1 MSAVR
6 KMRYLIVVMLLIHFV
21 GEAHAQRPP
30 VTHPASEARR
40 IELSFDRSS
49 APGDQILWARRTV
62 LGYSTDPSDRYG
74 EIHLTCLSNSDAAN
88 GKCPTS
94 DTSETGQ
101 GTSSIPL
108 RFVERR
114 SGLRTEVALTGW
126 LERAESGRTCND
138 DFWQIYHR
146 PFWTTERN
154 GCFDPASGTGAALS
168 LNSGELEKLVAGR
181 WDAELVLHLRAD
193 PMGPVL
199 ATYTFTFDLLIT
211 DHDRANIYFPAS
223 DNITPLVNLNIAY
236 LPVPSPPHVE
246 GGTSLDMCLYDGLGS
261 QIPYLEVTIRDD
273 GKDAPGRAP
282 GMHSVWHHAG
292 GRGDDSRLDY
302 SITLDYGGVPLK
314 MDNNVTQRLL
324 GIDTTQLRLVVLPGM
339 SQPVYCVPAPLKLT
353 VPRVLASSKLAG
365 YYEGRMII
373 EMVVPSSTP

>member
-1 MSAVR
+1 MNF
-6 KMRYLIVVMLLIHFV
+6 MRWIVGLNLMLLV
-21 GEAHAQRPP
+21 GTCWAQRPP
-30 VTHPASEARR
+30 EVIPSSRNERVQ
-40 IELSFDRSS
+40 LFYDRSS
-49 APGDQILWARRTV
+49 IPGDQHLLLARTIIAHSYDERDNFGRV
-62 LGYSTDPSDRYG
+62 Y
-74 EIHLTCLSNSDAAN
+74 LTCNSNDDSAS
-88 GKCPTS
+88 GRCPTS
-94 DTSETGQ
+94 DTGEAAGDGSLI
-101 GTSSIPL
+101 SL

-114 SGLRTEVALTGW
+114 SGLRTELNVKGHLLRIFKTW
-126 LERAESGRTCND
+126 DCSR
-138 DFWQIYHR
+138 DFWSR
-146 PFWTTERN
+146 TLVPLWTSTEAICIAD
-154 GCFDPASGTGAALS
+154 GSVGTG
-168 LNSGELEKLVAGR
+168 GELMLESSELAKLVAGR
-181 WDAELVLHLRAD
+181 WDATLEMTLRSHPA
-193 PMGPVL
+193 GGEL
-199 ATYTFTFDLLIT
+199 ATYKFAFDLTIT
-211 DHDRANIYFPAS
+211 DRDRANIYFPAS
-223 DNITPLVNLNIAY
+223 DNITPLVNLNVAY

>member
-1 MSAVR
+1 MTLLRCMLVLSLALSSATPA
-6 KMRYLIVVMLLIHFV
+6 L
-21 GEAHAQRPP
+21 AQRPP
-30 VTHPASEARR
+30 ITHPISEVRPVV
-40 IELSFDRSS
+40 LNYDRSS
-49 APGDQILWARRTV
+49 SPGDQYLWSPRTV
-62 LGYSTDPSDRYG
+62 LGYSHVEPGLGYG
-74 EIHLTCLSNSDAAN
+74 ELHLVCE
-88 GKCPTS
+88 S
-94 DTSETGQ
+94 DTDGKVGRCPLFDTKEKGWGRSEIGLIFT
-101 GTSSIPL
+101 
-108 RFVERR
+108 ERR
-114 SGLRTEVALTGW
+114 SGLRTELAVSGHLV
-126 LERAESGRTCND
+126 RADATIACYTQYWESGTRSLSTSEG
-138 DFWQIYHR
+138 Q
-146 PFWTTERN
+146 E
-154 GCFDPASGTGAALS
+154 CFGSLPVGTGATL
-168 LNSGELEKLVAGR
+168 LVRGEELAKLVAGR
-181 WDAELVLHLRAD
+181 WNATLRLELRNTSAA
-193 PMGPVL
+193 PL
-199 ATYTFTFDLLIT
+199 ARYTFNFDLTIT
-211 DHDRANIYFPAS
+211 DHDKANIYFPAS
-223 DNITPLVNLNIAY
+223 DNITPLVNLNVAY

-339 SQPVYCVPAPLKLT
+339 NQPVYCVPAPLKLT

>member
-1 MSAVR
+1 MTLLRCMLVLSLALSSATPA
-6 KMRYLIVVMLLIHFV
+6 L
-21 GEAHAQRPP
+21 AQRPP
-30 VTHPASEARR
+30 ETNPTSRDER
-40 IELSFDRSS
+40 IVLEFDRSS
-49 APGDQILWARRTV
+49 PVGDQILLPVRTV
-62 LGYSTDPSDRYG
+62 LAFSQAEQSLGYG
-74 EIHLTCLSNSDAAN
+74 ELHLTCKSNSDSQT
-88 GKCPTS
+88 GKCPTIGIA
-94 DTSETGQ
+94 EIGQ
-101 GTSSIPL
+101 AHSAIPL

-114 SGLRTEVALTGW
+114 SGLRTDLVVDGW
-126 LERAESGRTCND
+126 HERIHPDAACFPQLWEGDRRNLWSSGYGTC
-138 DFWQIYHR
+138 R
-146 PFWTTERN
+146 LRKPT
-154 GCFDPASGTGAALS
+154 GTGVYLGIAAD
-168 LNSGELEKLVAGR
+168 EMRKLVAGR
-181 WDAELVLHLRAD
+181 WDATLELDIKTSLDGAAVGTLK
-193 PMGPVL
+193 
-199 ATYTFTFDLLIT
+199 FTFDLTIT
-211 DHDRANIYFPAS
+211 DHDKANIYFPAS
-223 DNITPLVNLNIAY
+223 DNITPLVNLNVAY

>member
-1 MSAVR
+1 
-6 KMRYLIVVMLLIHFV
+6 
-21 GEAHAQRPP
+21 
-30 VTHPASEARR
+30 
-40 IELSFDRSS
+40 
-49 APGDQILWARRTV
+49 
-62 LGYSTDPSDRYG
+62 
-74 EIHLTCLSNSDAAN
+74 
-88 GKCPTS
+88 
-94 DTSETGQ
+94 
-101 GTSSIPL
+101 
-108 RFVERR
+108 
-114 SGLRTEVALTGW
+114 
-126 LERAESGRTCND
+126 
-138 DFWQIYHR
+138 
-146 PFWTTERN
+146 
-154 GCFDPASGTGAALS
+154 
-168 LNSGELEKLVAGR
+168 
-181 WDAELVLHLRAD
+181 
-193 PMGPVL
+193 MGPVL

>member
-1 MSAVR
+1 
-6 KMRYLIVVMLLIHFV
+6 ML
-21 GEAHAQRPP
+21 ES
-30 VTHPASEARR
+30 SELA
-40 IELSFDRSS
+40 
-49 APGDQILWARRTV
+49 
-62 LGYSTDPSDRYG
+62 
-74 EIHLTCLSNSDAAN
+74 
-88 GKCPTS
+88 
-94 DTSETGQ
+94 
-101 GTSSIPL
+101 
-108 RFVERR
+108 
-114 SGLRTEVALTGW
+114 
-126 LERAESGRTCND
+126 
-138 DFWQIYHR
+138 
-146 PFWTTERN
+146 
-154 GCFDPASGTGAALS
+154 
-168 LNSGELEKLVAGR
+168 KLVAGR
-181 WDAELVLHLRAD
+181 WDATLEMTLRSHPA
-193 PMGPVL
+193 GGEL
-199 ATYTFTFDLLIT
+199 ATYKFAFDLTIT
-211 DHDRANIYFPAS
+211 DRDRANIYFPAS
-223 DNITPLVNLNIAY
+223 DNITPLVNLNVAY

>member
-1 MSAVR
+1 MRSATR
-6 KMRYLIVVMLLIHFV
+6 WGICMLSLCWLSS
-21 GEAHAQRPP
+21 AWAQRPP
-30 VTHPASEARR
+30 ESIPVSTDERVVLSYDRASVPA
-40 IELSFDRSS
+40 
-49 APGDQILWARRTV
+49 QQVLWLQRTV
-62 LGYSTDPSDRYG
+62 LGFSADDSLNYKS
-74 EIHLTCLSNSDAAN
+74 IHLLCRSETASAN
-88 GKCPTS
+88 GRCRTRGS
-94 DTSETGQ
+94 SEAATNGSQ
-101 GTSSIPL
+101 IVL
-108 RFVERR
+108 EFRERR
-114 SGLRTEVALTGW
+114 SGLRTDIVLAGSIS
-126 LERAESGRTCND
+126 RAFATSRCYD
-138 DFWQIYHR
+138 DFWEITKR
-146 PFWTTERN
+146 PLWSTAYPTCVDEK
-154 GCFDPASGTGAALS
+154 PAGTGVELVVDG
-168 LNSGELEKLVAGR
+168 GELERLVAGR
-181 WDAELVLHLRAD
+181 WDALLRLDLRAVND
-193 PMGPVL
+193 GPIL
-199 ATYTFTFDLLIT
+199 ATHTFSFDVTIT

-223 DNITPLVNLNIAY
+223 DNITPLVNLNVAY

-302 SITLDYGGVPLK
+302 GITLDYGGAPLK